1 MGKLYGQRP
10 TPANVNVPAGSPGSG
25 QFGSI
30 PGLNPGQSGQYP
42 ATPASIDFSDHP
54 VDSDTE

>member
-25 QFGSI
+25 EFPGI

-42 ATPASIDFSDHP
+42 AKPASLPDS
-54 VDSDTE
+54 DSDTD